1 MAIAGRRK
9 ISLFISVRWAGRP
22 AGAQICWIR
31 FITTTCY
38 MSCHIHTIIMST
50 NAYREKKNCKG
61 LSVMVCNAFV
71 TLADGIWAA
80 SSAEDMSLNTP
91 VACQSVALWR
101 DVGGALDG
109 VHKSHLVC

>member
-1 MAIAGRRK
+1 M
-9 ISLFISVRWAGRP
+9 LNSVHNHHLV
-22 AGAQICWIR
+22 
-31 FITTTCY
+31 
-38 MSCHIHTIIMST
+38 MSCHIRTIIIST

-109 VHKSHLVC
+109 VHKSHFVC

>member
-1 MAIAGRRK
+1 
-9 ISLFISVRWAGRP
+9 
-22 AGAQICWIR
+22 
-31 FITTTCY
+31 
-38 MSCHIHTIIMST
+38 MST

-109 VHKSHLVC
+109 VHKSHFLCWAGGIYDQGIDSDASPPQFSRHWWPHSVRVHL